1 MDVLLSLLVVSFF
14 GTLVLLIL
22 NRSGAISNLLRI
34 TGLYDIVDER
44 RCHVYMLFGKVVGMI
59 DEPGLHIL
67 PIKLGLRA
75 FLIAPFGE
83 RHVLDLRLDQ
93 RYLRSQ
99 PVNSEEG
106 APMGVG
112 VWYEMFVS
120 DPVAYLFKNTD
131 PQGSLAANVSNAT
144 IRTLSNMPLAEML
157 EERHRMS
164 QLVRTEV
171 SEKSR
176 EWGYAL
182 GSVYIRKVHFRD
194 PEMMRQIEAK
204 VVNRLRQ
211 VTSAIRQ
218 DGVNQVSIITNTAD
232 RQAAIAF
239 ARAQAIRPEIV
250 GEALRKI
257 NSDAA
262 VAAALFEILETQKIL
277 SSKAQLTI
285 VPEGQPL
292 LAQLI
297 AGEKK

>member
-1 MDVLLSLLVVSFF
+1 M
-14 GTLVLLIL
+14 
-22 NRSGAISNLLRI
+22 
-34 TGLYDIVDER
+34 LYNKE
-44 RCHVYMLFGKVVGMI
+44 
-59 DEPGLHIL
+59 
-67 PIKLGLRA
+67 
-75 FLIAPFGE
+75 
-83 RHVLDLRLDQ
+83 
-93 RYLRSQ
+93 
-99 PVNSEEG
+99 NS
-106 APMGVG
+106 
-112 VWYEMFVS
+112 
-120 DPVAYLFKNTD
+120 
-131 PQGSLAANVSNAT
+131 
-144 IRTLSNMPLAEML
+144 
-157 EERHRMS
+157 
-164 QLVRTEV
+164 
-171 SEKSR
+171 
-176 EWGYAL
+176 
-182 GSVYIRKVHFRD
+182 
-194 PEMMRQIEAK
+194 IEAK

>member
-1 MDVLLSLLVVSFF
+1 
-14 GTLVLLIL
+14 
-22 NRSGAISNLLRI
+22 
-34 TGLYDIVDER
+34 
-44 RCHVYMLFGKVVGMI
+44 
-59 DEPGLHIL
+59 
-67 PIKLGLRA
+67 
-75 FLIAPFGE
+75 
-83 RHVLDLRLDQ
+83 
-93 RYLRSQ
+93 
-99 PVNSEEG
+99 
-106 APMGVG
+106 
-112 VWYEMFVS
+112 
-120 DPVAYLFKNTD
+120 
-131 PQGSLAANVSNAT
+131 
-144 IRTLSNMPLAEML
+144 
-157 EERHRMS
+157 
-164 QLVRTEV
+164 V
-171 SEKSR
+171 SENSR

-277 SSKAQLTI
+277 SSKAQLII

>member
-1 MDVLLSLLVVSFF
+1 
-14 GTLVLLIL
+14 
-22 NRSGAISNLLRI
+22 
-34 TGLYDIVDER
+34 
-44 RCHVYMLFGKVVGMI
+44 
-59 DEPGLHIL
+59 
-67 PIKLGLRA
+67 
-75 FLIAPFGE
+75 
-83 RHVLDLRLDQ
+83 
-93 RYLRSQ
+93 
-99 PVNSEEG
+99 
-106 APMGVG
+106 MGVG
-112 VWYEMFVS
+112 VWYEMFVC
-120 DPVAYLFKNTD
+120 DPVSYLFKNTD
-131 PQGSLAANVSNAT
+131 PRGSLAANVSNAT
-144 IRTLSNMPLAEML
+144 IRTLSNMPLADML

-218 DGVNQVSIITNTAD
+218 DGANQVNIITNTAD

-239 ARAQAIRPEIV
+239 AQAQAIRPHIV
-250 GEALRKI
+250 GQALQKI
-257 NSDAA
+257 NADPEISD
-262 VAAALFEILETQKIL
+262 ALFEILETQKIL
-277 SSKAQLTI
+277 VSKAALTI

-292 LAQLI
+292 LTQLI